1 MEEAFV
7 LLVLRD
13 ALVLLKPTSSVLG
26 ETELDSL
33 SMSRPCYQC
42 FKVLPPWRAVEEAEI
57 KQREGPCQGGEGQ
70 LTVDPEVPFRLLVT
84 ACPC

>member
-1 MEEAFV
+1 MEEALI

-42 FKVLPPWRAVEEAEI
+42 FKVLPP
-57 KQREGPCQGGEGQ
+57 
-70 LTVDPEVPFRLLVT
+70 
-84 ACPC
+84 